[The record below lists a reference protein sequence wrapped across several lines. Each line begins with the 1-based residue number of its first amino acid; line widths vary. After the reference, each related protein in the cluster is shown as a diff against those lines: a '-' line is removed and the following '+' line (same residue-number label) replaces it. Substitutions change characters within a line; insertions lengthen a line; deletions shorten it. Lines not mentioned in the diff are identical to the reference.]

1 MALCLI
7 LDDDQADCKA
17 AADIAISI
25 GLEVRIENNARAALV
40 ACGEKMPDIVILDI
54 LMPQMDG
61 VEFLQAMH
69 KKIGGRRP
77 YVIVSTAVSDV
88 ATINSL
94 KKEGINAYILKPY
107 KKDSFIGKLK
117 ESGLV
122 K

>member
-7 LDDDQADCKA
+7 VDDDLSDCKA
-17 AADIAISI
+17 AADIAMSV
-25 GLEVRIENNARAALV
+25 GLEVRVENNARAALV

-54 LMPQMDG
+54 MMPQMDG
-61 VEFLQAMH
+61 VEFLNALH

-77 YVIVSTAVSDV
+77 HVIVSTALSDV
-88 ATINSL
+88 ATITSL
-94 KKEGINAYILKPY
+94 KKEGINGYILKPY
-107 KKDSFIGKLK
+107 KIDNLIGKLK